1 MPIKMRAGSERKRS
15 ERIGAGA
22 MAKDIKS
29 EAGALAV
36 AAREWRADEKRLAKA
51 PADDS
56 MTPHIARL
64 EPFQIME
71 IERMAAQ
78 GMSLDQIGARLR
90 FKPDVWE
97 MLIEIN
103 PEVANAFRSGR
114 VRGIDLVSQAAFRT
128 AQAGDPGMGRFYL
141 ERLGG
146 PQFSKKADGPAVI
159 VQTGPVVHIDQD
171 AMAARFE
178 RQRKLVDGTAEELTE
193 AD

>member
-1 MPIKMRAGSERKRS
+1 MRAEVFHGGTPRRA

-22 MAKDIKS
+22 IAKDIKS
-29 EAGALAV
+29 VAGALAG
-36 AAREWRADEKRLAKA
+36 ATREWREDEKRLAKA

-97 MLIEIN
+97 ML
-103 PEVANAFRSGR
+103 
-114 VRGIDLVSQAAFRT
+114 
-128 AQAGDPGMGRFYL
+128 
-141 ERLGG
+141 
-146 PQFSKKADGPAVI
+146 
-159 VQTGPVVHIDQD
+159 
-171 AMAARFE
+171 
-178 RQRKLVDGTAEELTE
+178 
-193 AD
+193 